1 MQHFSSPS
9 TPISLNKSTEAQIY
23 GLFAMALAL
32 TCVGILLGTQFST
45 VLMNSGLHIFFL
57 IAELGLIFSSRLWM
71 DKTPLNYILFGL
83 FPVLSGLTITP
94 YILSVLVGYANGGT
108 ILMNAFASTVFMAA
122 GSAVFAKTTSWDL
135 GGLGKA
141 MIFGLVGLIG
151 LSLLQFFV
159 PALRTTGM
167 ELAISGF
174 GVVFFAIFT
183 AYDVQ
188 RIANLGKMGAN
199 PFMLALS
206 LYLDIFNLFLY
217 VLRFML
223 VLYGDRR

>member
-1 MQHFSSPS
+1 MQYSPTSS
-9 TPISLNKSTEAQIY
+9 TPITLQKSTEAKIY
-23 GLFAMALAL
+23 GLFAVALAL
-32 TCVGILLGTQFST
+32 TCLGIILGMTFGAA
-45 VLMNSGLHIFFL
+45 LMNTGLLFFFL
-57 IAELGLIFSSRLWM
+57 IAELGLIFTARLWM
-71 DKTPLNYILFGL
+71 DKSPLNYFLFGL
-83 FPVLSGLTITP
+83 FPILSGFTITP

-108 ILMNAFASTVFMAA
+108 ILMNAFTSTVFMAA
-122 GSAVFAKTTSWDL
+122 ASAVFARTTSWDL
-135 GGLGKA
+135 SVLGRA
-141 MIFGLVGLIG
+141 MIFGLIGLIG

-188 RIANLGKMGAN
+188 RIAKLGKMGAN

>member
-1 MQHFSSPS
+1 MSSGIHF
-9 TPISLNKSTEAQIY
+9 
-23 GLFAMALAL
+23 
-32 TCVGILLGTQFST
+32 
-45 VLMNSGLHIFFL
+45 FFL
-57 IAELGLIFSSRLWM
+57 AMELVLIFTARLWM

-83 FPVLSGLTITP
+83 FPTLSGFTITP
-94 YILSVLVGYANGGT
+94 YILSVLAGYANGGT
-108 ILMNAFASTVFMAA
+108 ILMNAFASTVFMAGA
-122 GSAVFAKTTSWDL
+122 SAVFARTTSWNL
-135 GGLGKA
+135 GGLGRA
-141 MIFGLVGLIG
+141 MIFGLIGLIG
-151 LSLLQFFV
+151 LSLLQLFV

-188 RIANLGKMGAN
+188 RISKLGKMGAN
-199 PFMLALS
+199 PFLLALS

>member
-1 MQHFSSPS
+1 
-9 TPISLNKSTEAQIY
+9 
-23 GLFAMALAL
+23 
-32 TCVGILLGTQFST
+32 
-45 VLMNSGLHIFFL
+45 
-57 IAELGLIFSSRLWM
+57 
-71 DKTPLNYILFGL
+71 
-83 FPVLSGLTITP
+83 
-94 YILSVLVGYANGGT
+94 
-108 ILMNAFASTVFMAA
+108 
-122 GSAVFAKTTSWDL
+122 
-135 GGLGKA
+135 
-141 MIFGLVGLIG
+141 MIFGLIGLIG
-151 LSLLQFFV
+151 LSLLQLFV

-188 RIANLGKMGAN
+188 RIAKLGKMGAN

>member
-1 MQHFSSPS
+1 MQNTTAPS
-9 TPISLNKSTEAQIY
+9 YPITLNKSTEAQIY
-23 GLFAMALAL
+23 GLFAIALAL
-32 TCVGILLGTQFST
+32 TCVGILIGLQFSA
-45 VLMNSGLHIFFL
+45 VLLNTGIHFFFL
-57 IAELGLIFSSRLWM
+57 MLELVLIFSARFWM
-71 DKTPLNYILFGL
+71 DKSPLNYVLFGL
-83 FPVLSGLTITP
+83 FPLLSGFTITP
-94 YILSVLVGYANGGT
+94 YILSVLAGYANGGT
-108 ILMNAFASTVFMAA
+108 ILMNAFSSTVFMAGA
-122 GSAVFAKTTSWDL
+122 SAVFARTTSWNL
-135 GGLGKA
+135 GGLGRT
-141 MIFGLVGLIG
+141 MIFGLMGLIG
-151 LSLLQFFV
+151 LSLLQLFV

-188 RIANLGKMGAN
+188 RIAKLGKMGAN

>member
-1 MQHFSSPS
+1 MYNTPAPS

-32 TCVGILLGTQFST
+32 TCVGILIGLQFSAILLNT
-45 VLMNSGLHIFFL
+45 GLHFFFL
-57 IAELGLIFSSRLWM
+57 FAELGLIFSARFWM
-71 DKTPLNYILFGL
+71 DKSPLNYVLFGL
-83 FPVLSGLTITP
+83 FPILSGFTITP
-94 YILSVLVGYANGGT
+94 YILSILAGYANGGT

-122 GSAVFAKTTSWDL
+122 GSAVFARTTSWDL
-135 GGLGKA
+135 SGLGKT
-141 MIFGLVGLIG
+141 MIFGLIGLIG

-188 RIANLGKMGAN
+188 RIAKLGKMGAN